1 MSSFI
6 VLKAILHLGKPE
18 IFMNTKR
25 QFISF
30 PVLSLL
36 IVTAISLLSC
46 NIYKFKDVSID
57 PRAKTCHIVPVINTA
72 PYFNPQLAPQL
83 SDKLRQKVNNQTR
96 LSLIPREDADYFIKC
111 EITGYNVTT
120 AGISQ
125 QQAATNRL
133 VVTVKVT
140 FRNKFDEKK
149 NFESP
154 VSRNFDFSANLSL
167 NQAEAQLTSTIV
179 QNMVDEIF
187 TKIFSDW

>member
-1 MSSFI
+1 MR
-6 VLKAILHLGKPE
+6 LTKADYSIYSWMLLLVTGIL
-18 IFMNTKR
+18 
-25 QFISF
+25 
-30 PVLSLL
+30 
-36 IVTAISLLSC
+36 VTSC

-57 PRAKTCHIVPVINTA
+57 PRAKTCHIVPVTNSASYI
-72 PYFNPQLAPQL
+72 NPQLAPQL

-96 LSLIPREDADYFIKC
+96 LTLIPREDADYYIKC
-111 EITGYNVTT
+111 EVTGYNVTT

-140 FRNKFDEKK
+140 FRNKLDEKK

-167 NQAEAQLTSTIV
+167 DQAQAQLTSTII

>member
-6 VLKAILHLGKPE
+6 VQKAILHQGKPE
-18 IFMNTKR
+18 TYMKTKR
-25 QFISF
+25 HFISF
-30 PVLSLL
+30 RVLSILT
-36 IVTAISLLSC
+36 VTILSFVSC

-57 PRAKTCHIVPVINTA
+57 PRAKTCHIVPVTNTA

>member
-1 MSSFI
+1 
-6 VLKAILHLGKPE
+6 
-18 IFMNTKR
+18 MNTKK
-25 QFISF
+25 QFISL
-30 PVLSLL
+30 PILSLL
-36 IVTAISLLSC
+36 IVTALSFLSC

-57 PRAKTCHIVPVINTA
+57 ARAKTCHIVPVTNTA
-72 PYFNPQLAPQL
+72 SYNNPQLAPQL
-83 SDKLRQKVNNQTR
+83 SDKLRQKVTNQTR
-96 LSLIPREDADYFIKC
+96 LTLIPREDADYFIKC

-167 NQAEAQLTSTIV
+167 NQAESQLTSTIV

>member
-1 MSSFI
+1 MN
-6 VLKAILHLGKPE
+6 LKKPH
-18 IFMNTKR
+18 
-25 QFISF
+25 
-30 PVLSLL
+30 
-36 IVTAISLLSC
+36 ISLQVLGLLFIAVISIPSC

-57 PRAKTCHIVPVINTA
+57 PRAKTCHIVPVTNTA
-72 PYFNPQLAPQL
+72 SYNNPQLAPQL

-96 LSLIPREDADYFIKC
+96 LTLIPREDADYYIKC

-140 FRNKFDEKK
+140 FRNKLEEKK

-167 NQAEAQLTSTIV
+167 NQAETQLTSTIV

>member
-36 IVTAISLLSC
+36 IVTALSLLSC

>member
-1 MSSFI
+1 MI
-6 VLKAILHLGKPE
+6 YMNQKRPLH
-18 IFMNTKR
+18 
-25 QFISF
+25 
-30 PVLSLL
+30 SLL
-36 IVTAISLLSC
+36 LLALVLFTVISIASC

-72 PYFNPQLAPQL
+72 SYNNPLLAPQL

-96 LSLIPREDADYFIKC
+96 LTLIPREDADYYIKC

-133 VVTVKVT
+133 VVSVKVT

-154 VSRNFDFSANLSL
+154 VSRNFDFSASLSL
-167 NQAEAQLTSTIV
+167 NQAEAQLTSTII